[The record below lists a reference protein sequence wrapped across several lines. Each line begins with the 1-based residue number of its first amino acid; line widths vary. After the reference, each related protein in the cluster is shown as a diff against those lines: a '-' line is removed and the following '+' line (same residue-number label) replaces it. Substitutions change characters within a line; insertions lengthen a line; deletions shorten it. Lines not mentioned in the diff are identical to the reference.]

1 MPDRPRSVDRLLP
14 LKPKVLH
21 MLLTLADGPRHG
33 YSIMQEVAARSDGQI
48 RLWPAA
54 LYGTLRE
61 LEEQDLIVES
71 DKRPSDDDERRRYF
85 ALTPLG
91 ARVLSAEVRRL
102 EAIVDHARGSRALR
116 KLLDSAQGKSFDFA
130 QGKAGR

>member
-1 MPDRPRSVDRLLP
+1 MSDRPRSADRLLP

-21 MLLTLADGPRHG
+21 ILLALADGPRHG

-48 RLWPAA
+48 RVWPAA

-61 LEEQDLIVES
+61 LEDLGLIVES
-71 DKRPSDDDERRRYF
+71 HKRPSDDDERRRYF

-91 ARVLSAEVRRL
+91 TRVLRGEVRRL
-102 EAIVDHARGSRALR
+102 AAIVGQARASQALR
-116 KLLDSAQGKSFDFA
+116 KAERA
-130 QGKAGR
+130 